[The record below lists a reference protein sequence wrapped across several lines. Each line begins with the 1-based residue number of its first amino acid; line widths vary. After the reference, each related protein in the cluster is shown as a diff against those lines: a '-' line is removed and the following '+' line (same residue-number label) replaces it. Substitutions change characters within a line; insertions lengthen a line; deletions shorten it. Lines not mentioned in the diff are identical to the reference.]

1 MRRLAVV
8 VAVCSI
14 HVGAVIAQKPEGLP
28 KPGPEHQRLAAFV
41 GNWTI
46 EGDMKPGPMGAGGK
60 MTGTDRID
68 WVPGNFFI
76 QRLYQGKSPMGE
88 MQGLEILGYDAARKV
103 YTFNSFDSLGMRG
116 SGTLTVKGNTWTSTG
131 TATMGTAVIHDR
143 CTLDFGAGATTL
155 TVKCDMSTDGKSW
168 TPTFEGKATKTK

>member
-8 VAVCSI
+8 VAVLSMQ
-14 HVGAVIAQKPEGLP
+14 VGAVIAQKPEVP

-41 GNWTI
+41 GNWTF
-46 EGDMKPGPMGAGGK
+46 EGEMKPGPMGPGGK

-76 QRLYQGKSPMGE
+76 QRLYQGKSPIGE

-103 YTFNSFDSLGMRG
+103 YTFNSFDNMGMRG

-131 TATMGTAVIHDR
+131 TATMGTTVMHDR

-155 TVKCDMSTDGKSW
+155 TIKCDMSTDGKTW
-168 TPTFEGKATKTK
+168 APTFEGKATKTK